1 MNRGKSAWSIY
12 LSALGPILKSLPL
25 LRLRADSSYTIAD
38 YIEGQVAKFGELPF
52 ILFEDRRITYREY
65 NAMANRVAH
74 WGLSVG
80 LRAGDTIGFM
90 MANRAEYVPVWS
102 GLAKIGVKAALVNT
116 NLVGSSVMHTLEV
129 AGAERLLLGA
139 ECAPSVYM
147 RGASP
152 SRSPAE
158 GSFMRGASPSRS
170 PAEGSADLADDA
182 LSNLSV
188 YVLPEEGAGDPGLP
202 GAEDITQALAEQP
215 ESDPDPAHRAS
226 VRSGDSV
233 FHIYTSGTTGL
244 PKATNMSHQKLALG
258 GLSGAVLGLRKGEV
272 VYCPLPLYH
281 AAGGVGTVMM
291 AMGCGGAVA
300 IARRFSASRFW
311 DDVSRY
317 HAVGVIYIGELCRFL
332 LNRPPDPEDGAHNL
346 RWMFGIGLR
355 ADVWEPFRERFRIPR
370 IVEAYGA
377 TEANVGGV
385 NYAGKVGSVGRIR
398 GGLLLRY
405 DVEREELVRDAE
417 GRHVECRPGEVGELL
432 GRIPVGSKSMLRQ
445 FQGYTSAEAT
455 EKKILRGV
463 KKPDDAYFR
472 SGDLL
477 RRDRKGY
484 CYFVDRIGDTFRWKG
499 ENVSTQEVAEAL
511 SAFPGVETANVY
523 GVEVPGHEGRAGMA
537 ALALEGGREA
547 PFDAQ
552 ALYELAV
559 SKLPSY
565 AVPVFLRLQSESDVT
580 GTFKLRKVAL
590 RSEGY
595 DPKATSD
602 PIYVRDDQAG
612 AYVRLHDVEDAHVR

>member
-1 MNRGKSAWSIY
+1 MPGIRVCPAPRTS
-12 LSALGPILKSLPL
+12 
-25 LRLRADSSYTIAD
+25 
-38 YIEGQVAKFGELPF
+38 
-52 ILFEDRRITYREY
+52 RE
-65 NAMANRVAH
+65 
-74 WGLSVG
+74 
-80 LRAGDTIGFM
+80 
-90 MANRAEYVPVWS
+90 
-102 GLAKIGVKAALVNT
+102 
-116 NLVGSSVMHTLEV
+116 
-129 AGAERLLLGA
+129 
-139 ECAPSVYM
+139 
-147 RGASP
+147 
-152 SRSPAE
+152 
-158 GSFMRGASPSRS
+158 
-170 PAEGSADLADDA
+170 
-182 LSNLSV
+182 
-188 YVLPEEGAGDPGLP
+188 
-202 GAEDITQALAEQP
+202 ALAEQP

-226 VRSGDSV
+226 VHSGDSA
-233 FHIYTSGTTGL
+233 FHLYTSGTTGL
-244 PKATNMSHQKLALG
+244 PKATNMNHQKLALG

-300 IARRFSASRFW
+300 IARKFSATRFW
-311 DDVSRY
+311 DDVRRY
-317 HAVGVIYIGELCRFL
+317 DAVGVIYIGELCRFL
-332 LNRPPDPEDGAHNL
+332 LNRPPDPEDGTHNL

-355 ADVWEPFRERFRIPR
+355 ADVWEPFQERFRIPR

-432 GRIPVGSKSMLRQ
+432 GRIPIGSRSMLRQ

-484 CYFVDRIGDTFRWKG
+484 YYFVDRIGDTFRWKG
-499 ENVSTQEVAEAL
+499 ENVSTQELAEAL

-595 DPKATSD
+595 DPNATSD